1 MFDKELN
8 WFADCDATES
18 VELKITNAWV
28 KEVDRIVRKSN
39 EAEADDVENF
49 WGMTFSIDAGFMS
62 HMGKQTYA
70 FGDLNEQEIIEAY
83 ASLFSYHI

>member
-1 MFDKELN
+1 MDS
-8 WFADCDATES
+8 D
-18 VELKITNAWV
+18 
-28 KEVDRIVRKSN
+28 VDS
-39 EAEADDVENF
+39 F
-49 WGMTFSIDAGFMS
+49 WGMASEIDAGFMS